1 MISGDLLPGILNIE
15 ISNQT
20 QEDLKDI
27 KIDYSVGCGS
37 RMCMIEKIKPGDSK
51 LETISTKDIFD
62 DRDLRITVDDKE
74 PHIFYENVRNDLSG
88 RIYLDVKEVTGN
100 DGIEFTVTYEDKF

>member
-27 KIDYSVGCGS
+27 KIDYSEGCGS
-37 RMCMIEKIKPGDSK
+37 RMCMVEKIKPGDSK

-62 DRDLRITVDDKE
+62 KRDLRITVDGKD
-74 PHIFYENVRNDLSG
+74 PHVFYENIRNDLSG
-88 RIYLDVKEVTGN
+88 RIYLYIKDVTSKDE
-100 DGIEFTVTYEDKF
+100 IKFTVTYEDKF

>member
-27 KIDYSVGCGS
+27 KVDYSAGCGS

-62 DRDLRITVDDKE
+62 QRDLRITVDGQE
-74 PHIFYENVRNDLSG
+74 PHIFYENIRNDLSG
-88 RIYLDVKEVTGN
+88 RIYLDIKKVTNN
-100 DGIEFTVTYEDKF
+100 DEMQFTVTYEDKF